1 MADLRHFKQQLKSQ
15 TSGERDH
22 LTEAR
27 VVAGAATKPWKV
39 EWLGINTEDGRQKS
53 AASSWWNKA
62 SANRE
67 SGTFPMFL
75 ALGEK
80 EA

>member
-15 TSGERDH
+15 TGGERDH

-39 EWLGINTEDGRQKS
+39 EWL
-53 AASSWWNKA
+53 A
-62 SANRE
+62 
-67 SGTFPMFL
+67 P
-75 ALGEK
+75 GEK